1 MQRIG
6 TDGTPQGQV
15 PGQFVGISSTGVV
28 AVADGPGTRLL
39 SGPGLET
46 AAIIPATYTSVVWA
60 PDNARYAATHFEG
73 DSIDL
78 ADGAAR
84 RTVTVGD
91 ITPRMLA
98 WSPDGRF
105 VLVAGEIASD
115 PVIVFVDSATL
126 DTRTVLVDAHPL
138 AARVVP

>member
-1 MQRIG
+1 M
-6 TDGTPQGQV
+6 TA
-15 PGQFVGISSTGVV
+15 
-28 AVADGPGTRLL
+28 AVTAAAE
-39 SGPGLET
+39 GLEALVLEKTGLYGGTT
-46 AAIIPATYTSVVWA
+46 ALSAGVVWA
-60 PDNARYAATHFEG
+60 PDNARYAAAHFEG
-73 DSIDL
+73 DSLDL

-84 RTVTVGD
+84 RTVMVGD
-91 ITPRMLA
+91 IRPRVLT
-98 WSPDGRF
+98 WTPDGRF